1 LKHRVVV
8 FSPHPDDDTLAC
20 GGTIAK
26 AIHEGDDVHVIFM
39 TDGRNS
45 HKVALGIQD
54 NPSPEEVRDIRR
66 SEAEEAAEKLGLKR
80 GNLVFLDFED
90 GSLPSRIQEAK
101 ERVEENLLKL
111 KPEKV
116 FAPDRADLHEDHRST
131 NLIISSAVKELTLD
145 PNLYTYIIWSNRWG
159 RLRRSLTL
167 PNRIGIDISRFLPLK
182 LKAIEM
188 HRSQVSLLFPS
199 QQKPILDACFLSKFR
214 VPTESFI
221 VKSAKRSGSMVC

>member
-26 AIHEGDDVHVIFM
+26 AINEGDDVHVIFM

-45 HKVALGIQD
+45 HKVALGIRES
-54 NPSPEEVRDIRR
+54 PSPEEVRDIRR
-66 SEAEEAAEKLGLKR
+66 GEAEEAADELGLKR
-80 GNLVFLDFED
+80 SNLVFLDFED
-90 GSLPSRIQEAK
+90 GSLPSRIQEAR

-111 KPEKV
+111 KPDKV
-116 FAPDRADLHEDHRST
+116 FAPDRTDLHEDHRST
-131 NLIISSAVKELTLD
+131 NLIISSAVKELALD
-145 PNLYTYIIWSNRWG
+145 PNLYTYVIWSNRWT

-167 PNRIGIDISRFLPLK
+167 PNRIEIDISRFLTLK
-182 LKAIEM
+182 LKAIDM

-199 QQKPILDACFLSKFR
+199 QRKPILDAYFLLEFR
-214 VPTESFI
+214 APTESFI
-221 VKSAKRSGSMVC
+221 VKPAKRSGNMVC